1 MDAIALRRK
10 RLEQLLELAEAYRGW
25 TRKQLAGVLGRDPT
39 KLVPGRGIPKL
50 DLVVALAGALDWP
63 VGEVVAYLWNHQPD
77 PAESEDRERFES
89 IDEAARCAHRSGQYR
104 LMAELAQKAYAQA
117 TTPEQRARAC
127 NREAGAWDGL
137 G

>member
-1 MDAIALRRK
+1 MHATTLRK
-10 RLEQLLELAEAYRGW
+10 RRLKQLLALAQAYKEC
-25 TRKQLAGVLGRDPT
+25 TRKDLARALGRDPT

-50 DLVVALAGALDWP
+50 DVVVKLADVIEWSVGDVVAF
-63 VGEVVAYLWNHQPD
+63 LWNHGPQPAKIEVPQD
-77 PAESEDRERFES
+77 FES
-89 IDEAARCAHRSGQYR
+89 LDDAGERAEHAGQYR